1 MQNVAAALEE
11 MRLGQEPRMG
21 GTHKNKRQE
30 AERRPRTGAGDG
42 LTPTGCAQMV
52 PDEGTVAQGRF
63 LPLKPLTEPELTEG
77 SFARKS
83 HAPGSAP
90 AEWKKPRDMP
100 K

>member
-21 GTHKNKRQE
+21 GTHKNKRQQ

-52 PDEGTVAQGRF
+52 PDEGGRSGSV
-63 LPLKPLTEPELTEG
+63 LTFET
-77 SFARKS
+77 FNRA
-83 HAPGSAP
+83 
-90 AEWKKPRDMP
+90 
-100 K
+100 